1 MTTLILIVHVTVC
14 FALIAIVLLQ
24 TGKGAE
30 IGATFG
36 GSNQTIFGS
45 QGASTFLSKVTTAAA
60 ILFMVT
66 SLSLAYFSSKKTGSV
81 MRGSAP
87 PPPVESPASSAEE
100 KAPPVPADIPTEPV
114 PEAPALPAP
123 PPSE

>member
-60 ILFMVT
+60 VLFMVT
-66 SLSLAYFSSKKTGSV
+66 SLSLAYFSSKKSGSV
-81 MRGSAP
+81 MRSSAP
-87 PPPVESPASSAEE
+87 PPPAETSAPPVQDT
-100 KAPPVPADIPTEPV
+100 APPVPAAIPTEPV
-114 PEAPALPAP
+114 PDAPALPAP